1 MPANGRAHWVDQ
13 PRAVELCLRVFRAE
27 PGQVAGR
34 RTWRAG
40 GGGTLHRQRR
50 GAATGPGR
58 STHRHPAKP
67 ACRPEPRAHPAATLK
82 LLRLSAELPEPR
94 RQRKPSMSTPKTA
107 LIIGDSRGL
116 GLGLVKQLLKDG
128 WDVTA
133 TVRDPNKA
141 DALKAAG
148 PVQIE
153 KLDMDDQQAVIAL
166 SQQLKGEVFDLLFVN
181 AGVKGPDVQT
191 PGGGATLAEVGQLF
205 FTNAVAPINLA
216 QRFVGQIRDGS
227 GVLAFMSS
235 VLGSVTIP
243 DGSDL
248 TLYKASK
255 AALNSMTN
263 SFITQL
269 GEQKMT
275 VLSLHPGWV
284 KTDMGG
290 ENAHIDVE
298 TSVRGLVDQVN
309 AYTGKGGHH
318 FVDYRG
324 NTIAW

>member
-1 MPANGRAHWVDQ
+1 
-13 PRAVELCLRVFRAE
+13 
-27 PGQVAGR
+27 
-34 RTWRAG
+34 
-40 GGGTLHRQRR
+40 
-50 GAATGPGR
+50 
-58 STHRHPAKP
+58 
-67 ACRPEPRAHPAATLK
+67 
-82 LLRLSAELPEPR
+82 
-94 RQRKPSMSTPKTA
+94 MSTPKTA
-107 LIIGDSRGL
+107 LIIGASRGL
-116 GLGLVKQLLKDG
+116 GLGLVKQLLQDG

-133 TVRDPNKA
+133 TVRDPSKA
-141 DALKAAG
+141 DALKAVG

-166 SQQLKGEVFDLLFVN
+166 SQRLKDRTFDLLFVN
-181 AGVKGPDVQT
+181 AGVKGPANQE
-191 PGGGATLAEVGQLF
+191 PGRATLAEVGQLF

-216 QRFVGQIRDGS
+216 QRFVGQIRKDS

-248 TLYKASK
+248 ALYKASK

-269 GEQKMT
+269 GDQKLT

-290 ENAHIDVE
+290 ENAHIDVD

-318 FVDYRG
+318 FVDYKG
-324 NTIAW
+324 DTIAW